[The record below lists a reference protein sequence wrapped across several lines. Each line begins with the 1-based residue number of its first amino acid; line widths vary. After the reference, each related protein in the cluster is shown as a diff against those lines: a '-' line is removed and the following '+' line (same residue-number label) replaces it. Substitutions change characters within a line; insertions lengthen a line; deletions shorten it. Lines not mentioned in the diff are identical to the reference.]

1 MDVNPDRKFL
11 SESPNAVGCQRDS
24 LRATPATKP
33 DPNVMPCICL
43 YIISTTE
50 RVIMLS
56 RQHTASIHHH
66 SGLQP
71 GEVATVIRRDENR
84 TQIQTLYK

>member
-33 DPNVMPCICL
+33 DPNVFVCIL
-43 YIISTTE
+43 LVRPRE
-50 RVIMLS
+50 
-56 RQHTASIHHH
+56 
-66 SGLQP
+66 
-71 GEVATVIRRDENR
+71 
-84 TQIQTLYK
+84 